1 MTVVVADVLRLLLAV
16 EPVAVGVLLRFI
28 LAMSSPKTSP
38 VRNAEIRSSNSPAT
52 LTHTHFILKVI
63 DSPRTAK

>member
-1 MTVVVADVLRLLLAV
+1 MTVVVADVLRLLLV
-16 EPVAVGVLLRFI
+16 GPVAVGVLLRFI

-52 LTHTHFILKVI
+52 THTHFILKVI
-63 DSPRTAK
+63 DSPRTK